1 MKLNFHLLVLL
12 LVLLSP
18 VSYAQV
24 ISWQFEEISDDVQ
37 ESGANPHMVVDG
49 LGNLHLAYWQKNIDR
64 LIYGFRN
71 KNTAVWNFQPVPDV
85 GTFGYKS
92 SLKVNNQGVVYLAY
106 LRNLG
111 GDAGLGLAIYDGN
124 TWTIENASQ
133 GTTIGEYGYDSS
145 FPTLIQP
152 SLDINFDGFGEP
164 AILYFNGFFSRI
176 KDCAIDNSIDRIY
189 SQYRMDMNVFAR
201 RGPDQWEEIRLPN
214 IPYTGSQPC
223 VENGDRFG
231 EFCQFLK
238 PNDSTWIAITNAL
251 HNNELLLFRSHDD
264 SLKNWQPFVM
274 DQSSRLFPILNSSFY
289 EGFGYIDATL
299 TNDSLVHITYNVS
312 NHYGYSR
319 RLLQN
324 RLTAFYTRVN
334 LNRLDEAGYQPYRFN
349 FSPTELGAF
358 DNTISAQG
366 DSTVVMA
373 FFERLEGFALSAT
386 SFDAGQTWT
395 LDTLQGFLT
404 NAPLQSAIVGD
415 TVFIAGYFSPGNR
428 LMLAKKP
435 LQGGSWRIENVT
447 QSLTTGDHVSAHV
460 FEEGGDRK
468 IILASQTEETDRLI
482 FWENENGSWKS
493 EAIDISGGGIDQMDM
508 TRDEQ
513 GRPLVAYI
521 AQDSQEIRLAR
532 RENPNDWSVEVM
544 TDTFLV
550 KDLSLQ
556 RFGDRL
562 HLIFFN
568 LREGYL
574 QHLTR
579 SGAQVNWSSAVV
591 DSSSALVGSAASSRI
606 DALGGLHVSYVDLI
620 QNQVKYAYRP
630 EGGNW
635 TVEGI
640 TAPTLYLPKTT
651 AIALDTG
658 QVAHIAFA
666 DAQKDSIFLLD
677 PMAGGGWRID
687 RLEGQYTDFSGDE
700 VSLLID
706 DQNQPW
712 ILYNYQTFVEDL
724 RLYYRNNTDF
734 WQQVSIV
741 ANSAEISN
749 VFEFLRFERDL
760 YIIGRKNQTDNRGLG
775 LLVSENGIAADLSE
789 IEEAH
794 VFHLAPNPAGERV
807 FLNWESDISA
817 RAGITLYN
825 LSGQEVYHK
834 KETGIR
840 KGDKTEL
847 RLEGLKAGIYLLSIE
862 LSGRRYTR
870 RLVVLP

>member
-1 MKLNFHLLVLL
+1 
-12 LVLLSP
+12 
-18 VSYAQV
+18 
-24 ISWQFEEISDDVQ
+24 
-37 ESGANPHMVVDG
+37 
-49 LGNLHLAYWQKNIDR
+49 
-64 LIYGFRN
+64 
-71 KNTAVWNFQPVPDV
+71 
-85 GTFGYKS
+85 
-92 SLKVNNQGVVYLAY
+92 
-106 LRNLG
+106 
-111 GDAGLGLAIYDGN
+111 
-124 TWTIENASQ
+124 
-133 GTTIGEYGYDSS
+133 
-145 FPTLIQP
+145 
-152 SLDINFDGFGEP
+152 
-164 AILYFNGFFSRI
+164 
-176 KDCAIDNSIDRIY
+176 
-189 SQYRMDMNVFAR
+189 MDMNVFAR

-724 RLYYRNNTDF
+724 RLY
-734 WQQVSIV
+734 
-741 ANSAEISN
+741 
-749 VFEFLRFERDL
+749 
-760 YIIGRKNQTDNRGLG
+760 
-775 LLVSENGIAADLSE
+775 
-789 IEEAH
+789 
-794 VFHLAPNPAGERV
+794 
-807 FLNWESDISA
+807 
-817 RAGITLYN
+817 
-825 LSGQEVYHK
+825 
-834 KETGIR
+834 
-840 KGDKTEL
+840 
-847 RLEGLKAGIYLLSIE
+847 
-862 LSGRRYTR
+862 
-870 RLVVLP
+870 